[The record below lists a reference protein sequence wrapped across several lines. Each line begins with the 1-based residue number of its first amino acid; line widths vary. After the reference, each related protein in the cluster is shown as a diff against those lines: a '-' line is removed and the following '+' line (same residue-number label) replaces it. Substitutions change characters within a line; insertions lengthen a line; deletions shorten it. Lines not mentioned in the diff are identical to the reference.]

1 MVGRFFGRDVIDK
14 PSCPFCGMLIHKPKE
29 RITRMPNEM
38 PVGACSCGAV
48 YACDVTGHSLGTAMI
63 EALVFGCNGD
73 WDLAWGLLPEDDYLE
88 KTVENYD
95 LETHLIVHGGVYGG
109 RRIGGILYFIR
120 LHQDIREVTEEGAK
134 KQLDKALNV
143 PPNAY
148 AKKKGKKSFSKKE
161 VEALVKNYNVKPL
174 LDMASQD
181 KRIIRDLQR
190 LLYSVD
196 NLLRWRAADAMGKV
210 SVVIAEIDPAAI
222 SKLLQ
227 RLFTAL
233 SDTAASSWGSL
244 DAIGEIISNSPD
256 QFSGYLS
263 QLYQFTRDR
272 DLLAEI
278 LRALG
283 RISEKSPQIIRKKA
297 FHFIPLLHD
306 HDPNIRGYSTILL
319 GNLVAHEAK
328 EDLTHLV
335 SDTAEMDI
343 YRDGTV
349 KTRTI
354 GQLATEALGKLSST
368 Q

>member
-1 MVGRFFGRDVIDK
+1 
-14 PSCPFCGMLIHKPKE
+14 
-29 RITRMPNEM
+29 
-38 PVGACSCGAV
+38 
-48 YACDVTGHSLGTAMI
+48 
-63 EALVFGCNGD
+63 
-73 WDLAWGLLPEDDYLE
+73 
-88 KTVENYD
+88 
-95 LETHLIVHGGVYGG
+95 
-109 RRIGGILYFIR
+109 
-120 LHQDIREVTEEGAK
+120 
-134 KQLDKALNV
+134 
-143 PPNAY
+143 
-148 AKKKGKKSFSKKE
+148 
-161 VEALVKNYNVKPL
+161 
-174 LDMASQD
+174 MASQD

-210 SVVIAEIDPAAI
+210 SVVIAENDPAAI